1 MDHGELATFL
11 LAFAAALLGGKLF
24 GELAERIGQPAVLGE
39 LFVGI
44 LLGPSLL
51 GLVPLTAG
59 ILLVAQI
66 GVLLLLFEVGLE
78 TDLDELARV
87 GGAAMAVAVVG
98 MALPFVGGY
107 LVTRAAG
114 FPTLTAIFV
123 GAALTATSIG
133 ITSRVLSELK
143 MLASREGQIILGAAV
158 ADDILGLVVLAVVS
172 QIAAT
177 GSVAVGDALKAA
189 GLSFAFLLVA
199 IVVGMPLGRV
209 LVRFVDNARVRGILV
224 AVAVALALL
233 AALGAEKAGSAAIV
247 GAFAAGLVL
256 ARTNR
261 GRDIDAAIRPVVDV
275 FAPVF
280 FVSIGAQVDV
290 TYLNPS
296 TPGNRTALLLALG
309 LTVVG
314 VLGKFAAGF
323 AAWGKVSRVFIGA
336 GMIPRGEVGLI
347 FAQIGKQNG
356 ALPEPVF
363 IAVVLAVFATTFLTP
378 PLLKALRPAP
388 ARPA

>member
-98 MALPFVGGY
+98 MVLPFVGGY

-209 LVRFVDNARVRGILV
+209 LVRFVDNAQVRGILV

-323 AAWGKVSRVFIGA
+323 AAWGKVSRVFIVA

>member
-1 MDHGELATFL
+1 VDHGELATFL

-24 GELAERIGQPAVLGE
+24 GELSERIGQPAVLGE
-39 LFVGI
+39 LLAGV
-44 LLGPSLL
+44 LLGPSML
-51 GLVPLTAG
+51 GLVPLSFG
-59 ILLVAQI
+59 ILLVAEI

-78 TDLDELARV
+78 TDLGELMKV
-87 GGAAMAVAVVG
+87 GGSAMAVALVG
-98 MALPFVGGY
+98 MVLPFLGGY
-107 LVTRAAG
+107 LLTRLAG
-114 FPTLTAIFV
+114 FATLTAIFV

-133 ITSRVLSELK
+133 ITSRVLSEIK

-177 GSVAVGDALKAA
+177 GSVGVWEAGRAAL
-189 GLSFAFLLVA
+189 LSFAFLVVA
-199 IVVGMPLGRV
+199 IVVGMPLGRL
-209 LVRFVDNARVRGILV
+209 LVRHVGRASVRGILV
-224 AVAVALALL
+224 AVSVAFALL
-233 AALGAEKAGSAAIV
+233 AALGAQMAGSAAIV

-256 ARTNR
+256 ARTDR
-261 GRDIDAAIRPVVDV
+261 GNDIHNAVRPIVDV

-290 TYLNPS
+290 GYLNPLVAE
-296 TPGNRTALLLALG
+296 NRPALLLALG
-309 LTVVG
+309 LTAVG
-314 VLGKFAAGF
+314 TLGKFAAGF
-323 AAWGKVSRVFIGA
+323 AARGARRSFIGA

-363 IAVVLAVFATTFLTP
+363 IAVVLAVFATTFVTP
-378 PLLKALRPAP
+378 PLLKALRPRS
-388 ARPA
+388 ARPG